1 VRTLERPLLRGYSNP
16 HVGAVVVRYSV
27 GPVDLVAADSGTGTT
42 ADRRTAIVASADYAV
57 AAGIEPTGAAK
68 AG

>member
-1 VRTLERPLLRGYSNP
+1 MRTLERPLLRGYSNP

-42 ADRRTAIVASADYAV
+42 ADHGTAIVASADYAV
-57 AAGIEPTGAAK
+57 AAGIEPTGGAK